1 MTEQMDANYPKL
13 TDDAVASLPLSQGR
27 ADLLEEIMSTPVRSA
42 VTGRT
47 AHPGWSTDWL
57 VPAAAS
63 AVVAGLAMVPLW
75 LGFGGSEP
83 APVAA
88 GQSIVQAST
97 APAWGPAA
105 TGAYL
110 VVLDSPGW
118 QVESVGLDQY
128 GGSVHYTSGAASF
141 EIGWRPASLYDSYVK
156 DREHIVDPP
165 APGEPVEVL
174 GRSAQLWAY
183 SPDDH
188 TVIREPELGYSF
200 EIRGQGLSRLDYL
213 DLLDQLRLV
222 DQSGF
227 EASLPPRFV
236 TTGERD
242 AVTREMADGIAEA
255 LGPARGLTPLGILE
269 PDFTSDEPDR
279 YSLGADVAG
288 TVACAW
294 LDSYVA
300 GVESGDT
307 DQSSDAAAALAT
319 SRQWPVLLEMDARGD
334 YPEVVWS
341 YADDVAAGRDVTGY
355 QDGLGCD

>member
-1 MTEQMDANYPKL
+1 MERKYPKL
-13 TDDAVASLPLSQGR
+13 TDDAVAGLPLSHGR
-27 ADLLEEIMSTPVRSA
+27 AELLEEIMSSPVRDVFTVRPARPSSRK
-42 VTGRT
+42 G
-47 AHPGWSTDWL
+47 WL

-63 AVVAGLAMVPLW
+63 AVVAGLATVPLW

-83 APVAA
+83 APGAA
-88 GQSIVQAST
+88 GQSITQVST
-97 APAWGPAA
+97 APGGGPAA
-105 TGAYL
+105 AGAYL
-110 VVLDSPGW
+110 VVLDAPGW

-128 GGSVHYTSGAASF
+128 GGSVDYTSGAASF

-165 APGEPVEVL
+165 ASGAPVEVL

-183 SPDDH
+183 SRDDH

-200 EIRGQGLSRLDYL
+200 EIRGQGLSRADYL
-213 DLLDQLRLV
+213 DLLDQLSLV
-222 DQSGF
+222 DQDGL

-242 AVTREMADGIAEA
+242 AVTKEMADGIAEA
-255 LGPARGLTPLGILE
+255 LGPAQGLTPFGTPE
-269 PDFTSDEPDR
+269 PDFASDEPDR

-300 GVESGDT
+300 GVESGDIA
-307 DQSSDAAAALAT
+307 QSSDAVAALAT
-319 SRQWPVLLEMDARGD
+319 SRQWPILLEMDARGD
-334 YPEVVWS
+334 YPEVVWL

-355 QDGLGCD
+355 QGGLGCD